1 MPAATLSPTAP
12 PRTSTTVVTAMSVQV
27 AAVLPLFLFG
37 GLAVQ
42 IAGELHMSVG
52 AIGLISGLY
61 FTVSALTTVPS
72 GKLVD
77 RFGALITARIA
88 IALSAGGMLG
98 IALFARHPAVLTAML
113 VLCAPANG
121 LGQLASNIVL
131 TEWAPLRGRG
141 LLFGAKQ
148 ASVPLC
154 IMLGGL
160 SVPAVALTLG
170 WRWAFVFG
178 AALVTLALLPLSR
191 LGRPAVRVKNAAPK
205 SFEPQL
211 LLFAVATCLGA
222 MAATPIGSFLTTFAV
237 DVGASERY
245 AGLNLTIGGI
255 TGVIARTGFGAVG
268 DRKSGNAFTV
278 ITFMLVG
285 GAAGVATFLFE
296 LPWLLPLGT
305 VAAYALGWAWP
316 GLMNHAVTR
325 AYPDTPALATSVT
338 QTGIFVGGAI
348 GPVGFGLIVHHFGW
362 GPGWIAA
369 ASAMLASALFIA
381 VGGAVSRRAA
391 H

>member
-1 MPAATLSPTAP
+1 MPAATLNPTAP
-12 PRTSTTVVTAMSVQV
+12 PRTSTTIVTAMSVQV

-42 IAGELHMSVG
+42 IAGELRMSVS
-52 AIGLISGLY
+52 AIGWMSGLY
-61 FTVSALTTVPS
+61 FAVSALTTVPS

-77 RFGALITARIA
+77 RFGALITARVA

-98 IALFARHPAVLTAML
+98 IALIAHHPAVLTAML

-131 TEWAPLRGRG
+131 TEWAPVKGRG

-154 IMLGGL
+154 VMLGGL
-160 SVPAVALTLG
+160 SVPVVALTLG

-178 AALVTLALLPLSR
+178 AALVLLALIPLAR
-191 LGRPAVRVKNAAPK
+191 LGRPPVRAKRDAPK
-205 SFEPQL
+205 SFDPQL

-237 DVGASERY
+237 DIGSSETY

-255 TGVIARTGFGAVG
+255 AGVIARTGFGAVG
-268 DRKSGNAFTV
+268 DRQKGNAFTV
-278 ITFMLVG
+278 IAFMLVG

-296 LPWLLPLGT
+296 LPWLLPVGT

-325 AYPDTPALATSVT
+325 AYPDAPALATSVT
-338 QTGIFVGGAI
+338 QTGIFLGGAI
-348 GPVGFGLIVHHFGW
+348 GPISFGLVVHHFGW

-381 VGGAVSRRAA
+381 AGSLVSRRTA